1 MEVLT
6 YTQNGKESGKA
17 ELPSEIF
24 DIKMNSDLVH
34 QIVLAQMSN
43 QRQVIAHTKD
53 KSEVRGGGRKPWKQ
67 KGTGRARHGSIRS
80 PIWKGGG
87 VTFGPTKDRN
97 FKKKINKKM
106 RRKALFMVLSSKV
119 KDKEMI
125 ILDKLKIEKPKT
137 KEMVMIVQDTRYK
150 IQDTKTDLK
159 KRKKESIL
167 VALSKKDVD
176 ITRAAKNIQKVKTVQ
191 AKDLNVLD
199 LLNYKYLMM
208 PKEGIDVIKETFIKN

>member
-1 MEVLT
+1 MKIST

-24 DIKMNSDLVH
+24 DVKMNSDLVH
-34 QIVLAQMSN
+34 QVVLAQMSN

-119 KDKEMI
+119 QDKEMI
-125 ILDKLKIEKPKT
+125 VLDKLKIEKPKT
-137 KEMVMIVQDTRYK
+137 KEIAMVIEN
-150 IQDTKTDLK
+150 LK
-159 KRKKESIL
+159 LKMKKVFWLLWRKR
-167 VALSKKDVD
+167 
-176 ITRAAKNIQKVKTVQ
+176 
-191 AKDLNVLD
+191 
-199 LLNYKYLMM
+199 M
-208 PKEGIDVIKETFIKN
+208 